1 MNMWMK
7 QLITMVLLLHLHG
20 KSILKPAGD
29 YYTKLFLD
37 EEGDCYNIRQMSEA
51 ALIFDPVE
59 LSKMSDADI
68 ATVNYYR
75 ADKLDCFRYRH
86 FDSKFKEKLR
96 KEMPDLVREA
106 KRDHNLGRIPESK
119 EYKTRL
125 QKRIRRKKPDS
136 DTVLSQENDAGEY
149 SERIWQWWKARRD
162 KFPAHA
168 LALRLAV
175 LAQLSSCSVE
185 RVFSK
190 LKIIRERCGEKL
202 YDDMCEIRL
211 FLQCNGDLSNLA
223 DKMSK
228 YNEQIRMYLLLSC
241 LLRFVSV
248 TTESVNGSLNLK

>member
-1 MNMWMK
+1 
-7 QLITMVLLLHLHG
+7 MVLLLHLHG

-136 DTVLSQENDAGEY
+136 DTVYHGRTMLGNILNESG
-149 SERIWQWWKARRD
+149 SGGK
-162 KFPAHA
+162 P
-168 LALRLAV
+168 
-175 LAQLSSCSVE
+175 VE
-185 RVFSK
+185 T
-190 LKIIRERCGEKL
+190 
-202 YDDMCEIRL
+202 
-211 FLQCNGDLSNLA
+211 N
-223 DKMSK
+223 
-228 YNEQIRMYLLLSC
+228 
-241 LLRFVSV
+241 
-248 TTESVNGSLNLK
+248 SLHTHLH